1 MKKFLLLLA
10 ILICG
15 SLFLVGCGGSDD
27 DDAAADDAAA
37 APAAPSD
44 DSADADD
51 DADDDAEPVDPNAEF
66 AAVIPSG
73 LALADKYTI
82 SGRGTVFV
90 VRCNAI
96 SGAAN
101 YVFTTSFGGSE
112 TVATPEANFLKAG
125 PDEPF
130 TLSVYA
136 INADGFNSKTASTS
150 LN

>member
-10 ILICG
+10 MLICG
-15 SLFLVGCGGSDD
+15 ALFLTSCGGSDGED
-27 DDAAADDAAA
+27 PAPA

-44 DSADADD
+44 DGADADD
-51 DADDDAEPVDPNAEF
+51 GDDAETVDPNAEF

-73 LALADKYTI
+73 LELTDKYTI
-82 SGRGTVFV
+82 SGRGTVYV

-96 SGAAN
+96 AGAAS
-101 YVFTTSFGGSE
+101 YVFTTSFGASE
-112 TVATPEANFLKAG
+112 TVATPETNFLKAG
-125 PDEPF
+125 TDEAF

-136 INADGFNSKTASTS
+136 INADGFNSKTASAS

>member
-15 SLFLVGCGGSDD
+15 SVFWVGCGGSDD
-27 DDAAADDAAA
+27 DAAPAPA

-51 DADDDAEPVDPNAEF
+51 DADDGAEPVDPNAEF

-73 LALADKYTI
+73 LALADKYAI
-82 SGRGTVFV
+82 SGRGTVYA

-96 SGAAN
+96 SGAAS
-101 YVFTTSFGGSE
+101 YVFTTSFGATE
-112 TVATPEANFLKAG
+112 TAATPQASFLKAG

-136 INADGFNSKTASTS
+136 INADGFNSKTASAS

>member
-15 SLFLVGCGGSDD
+15 SLFLMGCGGSDD
-27 DDAAADDAAA
+27 NDAAAPT
-37 APAAPSD
+37 PAATDD
-44 DSADADD
+44 DSADAD
-51 DADDDAEPVDPNAEF
+51 ADDDGDAVEPADPNAEF

-73 LALADKYTI
+73 LVLADKYTI

-96 SGAAN
+96 SGAAS

-136 INADGFNSKTASTS
+136 INADGFNSKTASAS

>member
-1 MKKFLLLLA
+1 MKRFLLLLA
-10 ILICG
+10 MLICG
-15 SLFLVGCGGSDD
+15 SLFWVGCGGSDD
-27 DDAAADDAAA
+27 DGDA
-37 APAAPSD
+37 APAPAPTPAATDD
-44 DSADADD
+44 DSAD
-51 DADDDAEPVDPNAEF
+51 DAEQTDPNAEF

-96 SGAAN
+96 AGAAS

-112 TVATPEANFLKAG
+112 TVAAPEASFLKSG

-136 INADGFNSKTASTS
+136 INADGFNSKTASAS

>member
-15 SLFLVGCGGSDD
+15 SLFWVGCGGSDD
-27 DDAAADDAAA
+27 DGDA
-37 APAAPSD
+37 APAPTPAATD
-44 DSADADD
+44 DDGADADD
-51 DADDDAEPVDPNAEF
+51 DDAEPTDPNAEF

-82 SGRGTVFV
+82 SGRGTAYT

-96 SGAAN
+96 AGAVS

-112 TVATPEANFLKAG
+112 TVAAPEASFLKSG

-136 INADGFNSKTASTS
+136 INADGFNSKTASAS